1 MKTVY
6 YSDKFTSA
14 NTIYAD
20 IDTNTKTMMLDDIVT
35 GFYSLLERANY
46 DETVSDAL
54 KIQDKIF
61 RKHQTSKDPKLNN
74 SLQSFLAGL
83 LKQHYNK
90 PDKDISTKML
100 EGLHTASLV
109 LNKLKV
115 SEAYKFEKISSG
127 RTKNTPFDK
136 LFH

>member
-1 MKTVY
+1 MKTIP

-46 DETVSDAL
+46 DSEASDAL
-54 KIQDKIF
+54 QFQHKIF
-61 RKHQTSKDPKLNN
+61 RKHTTSGDKTLNN

-100 EGLHTASLV
+100 EGLSIASQA
-109 LNKLKV
+109 LNKLEV